1 MSVYDNIKRKFNEE
15 KAYYSASVI
24 DDQSKMVSV
33 RPDPMTA
40 ALIEIFSYFEN
51 KAPAEFISTHF
62 AREIAEYLM
71 GHKETIESIKK
82 VLNNGEVE
90 TVIPSEKN
98 ALGILNKEGVLK
110 IHSANFKFD

>member
-1 MSVYDNIKRKFNEE
+1 MSVYENIKRKFNEE

-51 KAPAEFISTHF
+51 
-62 AREIAEYLM
+62 
-71 GHKETIESIKK
+71 
-82 VLNNGEVE
+82 
-90 TVIPSEKN
+90 
-98 ALGILNKEGVLK
+98 
-110 IHSANFKFD
+110 

>member
-1 MSVYDNIKRKFNEE
+1 MSVYENIKRKFNEE
-15 KAYYSASVI
+15 KAYYTASAI

-62 AREIAEYLM
+62 ATEFAKYLKN
-71 GHKETIESIKK
+71 HKETIESIRQ
-82 VLNNGEVE
+82 VLNNGETE
-90 TVIPSEKN
+90 TVIPSEKY
-98 ALGILNKEGVLK
+98 ALGILNKEDILK
-110 IHSANFKFD
+110 INNQDFKFH